1 MAQSILDQMLDK
13 GLVREDETPEAK
25 RAALRDARPVES
37 EKELPQPFEAPARG
51 VIVSSGSQ
59 SPMAVRHCA
68 DCGDPGTVTQG
79 PTTYCHV
86 VYWFCDDC
94 AAYWQGQKS

>member
-1 MAQSILDQMLDK
+1 MAQSIRDQMPDN

-25 RAALRDARPVES
+25 RAALRDAQPVES
-37 EKELPQPFEAPARG
+37 EKELPPPFEAPARG

-68 DCGDPGTVTQG
+68 DCGDPLPSTKRRELR
-79 PTTYCHV
+79 CAE
-86 VYWFCDDC
+86 C
-94 AAYWQGQKS
+94 AADGA